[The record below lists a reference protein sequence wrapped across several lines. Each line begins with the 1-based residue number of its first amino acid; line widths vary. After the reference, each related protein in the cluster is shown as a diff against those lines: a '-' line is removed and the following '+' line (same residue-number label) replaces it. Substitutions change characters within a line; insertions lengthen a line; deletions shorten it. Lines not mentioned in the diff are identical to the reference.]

1 MFSTIIYF
9 RFNQTRKC
17 FMITEQELY
26 HLMFFIRIFYNYLFN
41 EMYSS
46 DVIRAYKGLL
56 KEKEVLE
63 ASLSALTSVE
73 KKTEDA
79 GTEDQQNSS
88 EKETESAQSDA
99 SANGH
104 PKNNEQVI
112 IF

>member
-1 MFSTIIYF
+1 
-9 RFNQTRKC
+9 
-17 FMITEQELY
+17 
-26 HLMFFIRIFYNYLFN
+26 
-41 EMYSS
+41 MYSS